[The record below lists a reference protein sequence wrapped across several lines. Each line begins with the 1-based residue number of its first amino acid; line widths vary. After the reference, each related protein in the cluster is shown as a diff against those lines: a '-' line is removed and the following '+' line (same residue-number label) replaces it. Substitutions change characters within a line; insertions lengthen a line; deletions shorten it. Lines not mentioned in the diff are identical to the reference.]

1 MACRRAHSARESSAA
16 AAATAAFFS
25 ARALPSRAS
34 LSEWDDSALSASAA
48 LRSSAPAIARATAAR
63 TVGIGPANAF
73 ADAFAVPGRECEP
86 RRGGGPQRPP
96 PGDGRVAANAT
107 SIAPSEPV
115 RVRAGAGFVLKQ
127 ALLGRVSSTS
137 SDSDDAE
144 HDDAECSSSSSSAVA
159 SVASSAESRASPRR
173 AIPEESSGRL
183 GSYGSKTRGR
193 SAPQAMALTS
203 ATSIASSSESEEDTL
218 AASRSFSVAFRGAET
233 STRFPMESL
242 GPADSQFPESSLLS
256 EYTSTPYS
264 AFEAVAIPVASLRR
278 RACENARAVTAR
290 LASARVS
297 SGRATVAILRFVS
310 T

>member
-16 AAATAAFFS
+16 AAATAAS

-34 LSEWDDSALSASAA
+34 LGNRDDSALSASSA

-73 ADAFAVPGRECEP
+73 ADAFAVPGREREP

-107 SIAPSEPV
+107 SIEVAPSEPV

-173 AIPEESSGRL
+173 AIPEESSG
-183 GSYGSKTRGR
+183 SKTRGR

-203 ATSIASSSESEEDTL
+203 ATSIASSSESESESL
-218 AASRSFSVAFRGAET
+218 AASRSFSVAFQGAET

-290 LASARVS
+290 LASARVR
-297 SGRATVAILRFVS
+297 SGRATAANFVS

>member
-16 AAATAAFFS
+16 AAATAAS

-34 LSEWDDSALSASAA
+34 LGIRDDSALSASSA

-73 ADAFAVPGRECEP
+73 ADAFAVPGREREP

-107 SIAPSEPV
+107 SIEVAPSEPV

-127 ALLGRVSSTS
+127 ALLGPVVSTS

-144 HDDAECSSSSSSAVA
+144 HDDAKNNSSSSSSA
-159 SVASSAESRASPRR
+159 VASSAESRASPRR
-173 AIPEESSGRL
+173 AIPEESS
-183 GSYGSKTRGR
+183 GSKTRGR

-203 ATSIASSSESEEDTL
+203 ATSIASSSESESESL
-218 AASRSFSVAFRGAET
+218 AASRSFSVAFQGAET
-233 STRFPMESL
+233 STRFPLESL

-290 LASARVS
+290 LASARVR
-297 SGRATVAILRFVS
+297 SGRATAANFVS